1 MKRFISRVFLY
12 EYIVGTHGSCVRT
25 TEGSPNVGTLGSSV
39 RKTSK
44 KTKPI
49 PEDGWDFIVPLS

>member
-39 RKTSK
+39 RKTNK
-44 KTKPI
+44 KTNSI
-49 PEDGWDFIVPLS
+49 PKGGGGFIVPLS